1 MGVEIDLGGKV
12 AVITGGGG
20 GIGAAIAE
28 EYARAGA
35 RVVVA
40 DVNADAAARVV
51 ERITDANGH
60 ADGQQVDVTDPAS
73 VDRLFDQCIDS
84 YGGVDIF
91 VASAGRSD
99 KYDIFQLELEEW
111 QNILDINLTG
121 IFLCAKRAVQSM
133 RDNGR
138 GGRVILIGSP
148 TGFRGALRGH
158 VAYAAS
164 KGGLFAFA
172 KSLARTVAADKV
184 TVNVI
189 TPGQTDTEL
198 LWETNPREA
207 IDKIME
213 TVPLGL
219 AKPSDVAA
227 GALYLASSGADHVTG
242 ISLDIDGG
250 GVMR

>member
-12 AVITGGGG
+12 AVITGGGN
-20 GIGAAIAE
+20 GANCGRICPG
-28 EYARAGA
+28 RGA
-35 RVVVA
+35 VVVA

-111 QNILDINLTG
+111 RNILDINLTG

-138 GGRVILIGSP
+138 GGRILIGSP
-148 TGFRGALRGH
+148 PLRGALRGH

-172 KSLARTVAADKV
+172 KSLVGRSPDKV

-189 TPGQTDTEL
+189 TPGQTDT
-198 LWETNPREA
+198 
-207 IDKIME
+207 
-213 TVPLGL
+213 
-219 AKPSDVAA
+219 
-227 GALYLASSGADHVTG
+227 
-242 ISLDIDGG
+242 ISVGDEPARGN
-250 GVMR
+250 